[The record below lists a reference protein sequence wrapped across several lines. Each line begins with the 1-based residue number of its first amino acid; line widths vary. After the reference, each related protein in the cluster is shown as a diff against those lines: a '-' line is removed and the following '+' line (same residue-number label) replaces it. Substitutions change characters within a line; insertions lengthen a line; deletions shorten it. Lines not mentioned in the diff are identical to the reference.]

1 MFASVSTRSKQ
12 KVQFKQDGETLVPLQ
27 SKTIDPKASRSLGTK
42 RLQNLT
48 AILHVSLLRRDI
60 KRAERAFA
68 ILLRCEKQGVSL
80 RTLWELGLEVALR
93 STGVSSGRAEEFL
106 ARVRLASSDIGHK
119 PATQKKV
126 PQFR

>member
-12 KVQFKQDGETLVPLQ
+12 RVQLKQDSETLVPLQ
-27 SKTIDPKASRSLGTK
+27 PKTIDPKASRSLATK

-93 STGVSSGRAEEFL
+93 STGVSSGKAEEFL
-106 ARVRLASSDIGHK
+106 ARVRLASADIGHR
-119 PATQKKV
+119 PVTQKNV
-126 PQFR
+126 HLFY